1 MAKLN
6 LSQMKKLKA
15 HSAHHTP
22 THMKE
27 MKTLMRD
34 GKSFDQAHKI
44 AMKKVGK

>member
-6 LSQMKKLKA
+6 LAQMKKPKA

-22 THMKE
+22 NHMKE
-27 MKTLMRD
+27 MKTLMRE